1 VPSPQAH
8 LPPWYLEGFAARG
21 EPGDEG
27 PHVWAFRP
35 WIGEWKRAPVRRP
48 DGAEHHFDDVEEGAL
63 DRVAPLGEEMLGL
76 GGEVAP
82 LLRQGLAARRPIS
95 PAERRALA
103 RFVAIVAVRNARGAG
118 DLPLAE
124 ARAGVDAMERVLGEM
139 GWVFWLA
146 SGKAYFIT
154 SSSPF
159 HAALP
164 ERDRIAAGFRLTEP
178 EVEVTMPLTPRVALH
193 GTWRR
198 KGELWRDA
206 SEDAHLELNG
216 RTCKGAGQ
224 FLVSPEA
231 ALPG

>member
-1 VPSPQAH
+1 
-8 LPPWYLEGFAARG
+8 
-21 EPGDEG
+21 
-27 PHVWAFRP
+27 VWAYRP
-35 WIGEWKRAPVRRP
+35 WIGEWRLAPVRRP
-48 DGAEHHFDDVEEGAL
+48 EGAERHFDDVEEGAL
-63 DRVAPLGEEMLGL
+63 DRVAALGEELVGL
-76 GGEVAP
+76 GDEVAP
-82 LLRQGLAARRPIS
+82 LLRDGLADRRPLS
-95 PAERRALA
+95 PPGRRALA

-124 ARAGVDAMERVLGEM
+124 ALAGVEAMERLLGGM

-146 SGKAYFIT
+146 PAKTYFVT

-178 EVEVTMPLTPRVALH
+178 EVEVTMPLTARVALH
-193 GTWRR
+193 GTWRKR
-198 KGELWRDA
+198 GELWRDA

-216 RTCKGAGQ
+216 RTCKGAGH